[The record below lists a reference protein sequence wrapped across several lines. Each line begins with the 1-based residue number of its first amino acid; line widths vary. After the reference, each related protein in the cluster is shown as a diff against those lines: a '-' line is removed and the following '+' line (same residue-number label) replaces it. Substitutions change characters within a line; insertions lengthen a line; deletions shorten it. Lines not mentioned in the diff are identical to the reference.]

1 MDANAF
7 QIIGFLLA
15 AYSVV
20 ANDSLQTLG
29 TYLSSNKGRTP
40 KALQMLFICGVA
52 AAVLLIGWFLHPAGG
67 GLVVVDRKQRRVHR
81 SLLPQQALGGMA
93 LGRFAQ
99 SIGPLRDVVRV
110 MLM

>member
-1 MDANAF
+1 MEASAL

-67 GLVVVDRKQRRVHR
+67 GLGDPAWGRLEKFPQPDNFNWVY
-81 SLLPQQALGGMA
+81 LLPPIAVLALTQWGA
-93 LGRFAQ
+93 PV
-99 SIGPLRDVVRV
+99 ST
-110 MLM
+110 

>member
-1 MDANAF
+1 MDVNSF

-29 TYLSSNKGRTP
+29 TYLSSNQQRTP

-52 AAVLLIGWFLHPAGG
+52 AAVLLIGWSLHPQGNGVA
-67 GLVVVDRKQRRVHR
+67 D
-81 SLLPQQALGGMA
+81 PA
-93 LGRFAQ
+93 
-99 SIGPLRDVVRV
+99 
-110 MLM
+110 

>member
-52 AAVLLIGWFLHPAGG
+52 AAVLLIGWFLHPLAAAWGIRPG
-67 GLVVVDRKQRRVHR
+67 DAREISARQLHLGL
-81 SLLPQQALGGMA
+81 SPPPLPFWL
-93 LGRFAQ
+93 
-99 SIGPLRDVVRV
+99 
-110 MLM
+110 